1 MSDYGTPPPPPP
13 PAPGYNAPAAGG
25 TPPPNYLVLAIVSL
39 LCCWPVGIP
48 AVVFAARVNG
58 KYAQGDVAGANED
71 SAKAKKFAIIALV
84 LGIVGSILYGI
95 LIAAGVLNA
104 DSTTGM

>member
-13 PAPGYNAPAAGG
+13 PAPGYNAPNVGG

-39 LCCWPVGIP
+39 LCCWPIGIP

-58 KYAQGDVAGANED
+58 KFAQGDVAGANED
-71 SAKAKKFAIIALV
+71 SAKAKRFAIIALV
-84 LGIVGSILYGI
+84 LGIVGSIIYGI
-95 LIAAGVLNA
+95 LIAAGVLSSN
-104 DSTTGM
+104 STGM